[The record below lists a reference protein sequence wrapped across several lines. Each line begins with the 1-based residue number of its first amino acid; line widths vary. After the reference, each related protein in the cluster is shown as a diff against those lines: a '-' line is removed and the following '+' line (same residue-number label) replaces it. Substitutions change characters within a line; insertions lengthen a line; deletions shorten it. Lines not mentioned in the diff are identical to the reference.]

1 MKLTLLLAWYSS
13 SAPGRKC
20 SLRAP
25 YQKSSLSYT
34 ASSLREK
41 LTLILKATRT
51 HARNLATFALI
62 YKTSMLL
69 LRHFPRAPAS
79 TASKEAPYDTFL
91 AGLIGGYAV
100 FGRGYQSS
108 VNQQIVIYVFARVVL
123 ALAKLSV
130 AKGGIVP
137 LKDRQSVTR
146 HAWPVFAACSW
157 GAVMWLFRWHPDTIQ
172 PSMRSS
178 MKYM

>member
-1 MKLTLLLAWYSS
+1 MCGVLPNIL
-13 SAPGRKC
+13 C
-20 SLRAP
+20 SF
-25 YQKSSLSYT
+25 
-34 ASSLREK
+34 REK
-41 LTLILKATRT
+41 LRIILKATRT

-62 YKTSMLL
+62 YKTCILV
-69 LRHFPRAPAS
+69 LRHSPRQLSADG
-79 TASKEAPYDTFL
+79 SKEASYDTFL

-130 AKGGIVP
+130 VKGGIIP
-137 LKDRQSVTR
+137 GRDREIVTR
-146 HAWPVFAACSW
+146 YAWPVFAACSW
-157 GAVMWLFRWHPDTIQ
+157 GGVMWLFRWHSDTIQ

-178 MKYM
+178 MKYMYVSISSMEPFQSLISFPSNIC